1 MIGSTISH
9 YAILEK
15 LGEGGMGIVYKA
27 RDTKLDRMVALKCLP
42 PHLAASVQDKNR
54 FIQEAKAASAL
65 NHPNVCTIHDIQEH
79 ESPASAGAPAGRQM
93 FIVMEFVDGQT
104 LREKRESIGYK
115 QAMDIGI
122 QIADGLAA
130 AHEKGVVHRD
140 VKADNVMV
148 RSDGRVQIMDFG
160 LAKLH
165 GASSLTKAGSTIGT
179 TAYMSPEQVQG
190 LDADHRT
197 DIFSLGVVLYEL
209 LTGRLPFR
217 AGHEAAV
224 MYEIV
229 NVGPTVPELV
239 NPEIEAEVGRIVM
252 KCLEKD
258 PENRYQSARE
268 VAVDLKRYRRD
279 SGGNRPTGSSAA
291 APSRAASKQS
301 FRLKLGMAAGLVA
314 IAATAA
320 AYWMKQQEEDH
331 LTSLAV
337 MPFVNATGDQNLE
350 YLTDGVTESII
361 ASLSRLS
368 NLRVMSRSSV
378 FRYKGKDF
386 DPQEVG
392 KALNV
397 RALLTGRMT
406 QRPDGFSLSLELVD
420 TKDNRQIWGDHYIRR
435 LPEISTLETEIPK
448 EISERLRVGISGEER
463 ENLNTPST
471 RNPEAYEL
479 YLKGRFNWNKR
490 LPDALHR
497 AIELY
502 SQAIE
507 QDPLYAQAY
516 TGIAETYVI
525 IPVYVF
531 PPPREAY
538 KKAKYFAA
546 KALELNSK
554 QAEAYTALAY
564 AKWGELDWEGAE
576 QDFKHAI
583 GLNPQY
589 ATGHHWYSL
598 FLSTSGKHDEALA
611 EAKKAQELDPLS
623 LIIQGNVGTVL
634 YSAGRHEE
642 AIAQMMKVLAVEPT
656 FPISHLLLGNTYL
669 QMGRTAEALSE
680 FEKARAILGGVL
692 SPHIATAYALL
703 GKREEARK
711 ILDGLEKQWKN
722 GERLEGAIA
731 LAYIGLGQKEK
742 ALEWLDKL
750 YNSRFITVSYLWSVR
765 DFPKL
770 TGMDSDPRIQALL
783 KRIGVK

>member
-9 YAILEK
+9 YTILEK

-27 RDTKLDRMVALKCLP
+27 EDTKLKRAVALKFLP
-42 PHLAASVQDKNR
+42 PHLSASEQDKER
-54 FIQEAKAASAL
+54 FIQEAQAASAL

-79 ESPASAGAPAGRQM
+79 DGQL
-93 FIVMEFVDGQT
+93 FIVMEFIQGQT
-104 LREKRESIGYK
+104 LRQRLTSPIPHLKSVIE
-115 QAMDIGI
+115 IGI

-130 AHEKGVVHRD
+130 AHEKGIVHRD
-140 VKADNVMV
+140 IKPENIMV
-148 RSDGRVQIMDFG
+148 RKDGIVQIMDFG
-160 LAKLH
+160 LAKL
-165 GASSLTKAGSTIGT
+165 GGVSPLTKTGSTVGT
-179 TAYMSPEQVQG
+179 TAYMSPELVQG
-190 LDADHRT
+190 LEADHRT
-197 DIFSLGVVLYEL
+197 DIFALGVVMYEL
-209 LTGRLPFR
+209 LAGRLPFKG
-217 AGHEAAV
+217 GHEAAV

-229 NVGPTVPELV
+229 NVNPPPIQAGK
-239 NPEIEAEVGRIVM
+239 PEIGPDVERIVM

-258 PENRYQSARE
+258 REDRYQSARE
-268 VAVDLKRYRRD
+268 VAVDLKRCIRD
-279 SGGNRPTGSSAA
+279 LEGKRVRPSSATV
-291 APSRAASKQS
+291 SEQTKSTWSLWSKHGFILS
-301 FRLKLGMAAGLVA
+301 VLVVGA
-314 IAATAA
+314 IAAG
-320 AYWMKQQEEDH
+320 YFLFMKQEDR

-337 MPFVNATGDQNLE
+337 MPFINATGDKNLE
-350 YLTDGVTESII
+350 YLADGVTESIM

-368 NLRVMSRSSV
+368 NLHVMSRSSV

-392 KALNV
+392 KTLNV
-397 RALLTGRMT
+397 SALLTGRMT

-420 TKDNRQIWGDHYIRR
+420 TRDNRQIWGNHYTRS
-435 LPEISTLETEIPK
+435 LSEISTLETDIPK

-680 FEKARAILGGVL
+680 FEKAEAILGGVL
-692 SPHIATAYALL
+692 SPHIATANALL

-731 LAYIGLGQKEK
+731 LTYIGLGQKEK
-742 ALEWLDKL
+742 AVQWLEKL
-750 YNSRFITVSYLWSVR
+750 YKGRFITVSYLWSVR
-765 DFPKL
+765 DFPRL
-770 TGMDSDPRIQALL
+770 TGMASDQQIQGLL
-783 KRIGVK
+783 QKIGVR